1 MIKLRHL
8 DVDVNTA
15 PNNLL
20 LPLAP
25 SKTLDRVLAKQSL
38 AQLQNLSALLPL
50 EHESGTR
57 TIGSTQHLA
66 LLPLLAQMAPKSEAL
81 VGVLDAVGHA

>member
-8 DVDVNTA
+8 DMNMNTA
-15 PNNLL
+15 RNNLL
-20 LPLAP
+20 MLFTP
-25 SKTLDRVLAKQSL
+25 SNNLDGVLAKQSL
-38 AQLQNLSALLPL
+38 AQLQHLSAFLLF

-66 LLPLLAQMAPKSEAL
+66 DLPLLAQMAPKSEAL
-81 VGVLDAVGHA
+81 VGVLDAVDHG

>member
-1 MIKLRHL
+1 M
-8 DVDVNTA
+8 NTVRYNFLILLVSFK
-15 PNNLL
+15 NNL
-20 LPLAP
+20 
-25 SKTLDRVLAKQSL
+25 DGVLAKQSL

-81 VGVLDAVGHA
+81 VGVLDAVDHE